1 MLNVPSKLT
10 LLDPYELYPSNINNT
25 TIEDLDL
32 RYNRV
37 LGKAEISLYRS
48 RKKYFSWLSS
58 PGCIDDT
65 FFDVIY
71 IDGDHTY
78 NGCLSDLNRSLPLLS
93 DRGLLIIDD
102 YLPLYAEDTDQLE
115 YGIIHAVSDF
125 LSEITL
131 SLFYHPT
138 LTNCFSYIHPI
149 G

>member
-1 MLNVPSKLT
+1 M
-10 LLDPYELYPSNINNT
+10 
-25 TIEDLDL
+25 

-37 LGKAEISLYRS
+37 LGKARNFPFIEVVRNTLEV
-48 RKKYFSWLSS
+48 FSS

-125 LSEITL
+125 LSRNHSFFIL
-131 SLFYHPT
+131 SSNFKQIVLAKHS
-138 LTNCFSYIHPI
+138 SYRVNNY
-149 G
+149 